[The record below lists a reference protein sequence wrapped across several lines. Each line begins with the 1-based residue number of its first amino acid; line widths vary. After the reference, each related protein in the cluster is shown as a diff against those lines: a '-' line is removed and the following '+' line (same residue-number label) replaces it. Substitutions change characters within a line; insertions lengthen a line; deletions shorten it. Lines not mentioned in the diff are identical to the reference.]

1 MIISSISSIAYNKGG
16 VRFSGHP
23 LTYDEINER
32 IKHGQI
38 DQIKT
43 LPDLFIVNKKFD
55 TLLHSS
61 ARANQV
67 DISRFL
73 LSKNL
78 DPNRPNI
85 NGQTPFAIACSKL
98 NSKLAETFLLYDINI
113 NTKDNLKNT
122 PLHRGIQSSEIVNL
136 LLNNAANPH
145 AVNIFNQ
152 TPYRMSIDYPNSLE
166 VFLKHKINPNTVDE
180 NGQTLLHEAII
191 NKNMEIATILKKYN
205 ADVNYKDNL
214 GKSPLFYAKIPAS
227 IDWLCD
233 NGAKINLI
241 DKKHNTALHY
251 SVMDNNG
258 AIAKALLKHKADTNI
273 KNSENLPAIAYSK
286 SFGMT
291 RLLIENGAD
300 ANILVNGTTILHK
313 YVKRNDL
320 KAVYFLVKNKINP
333 NIADKNG
340 FIPMDYA
347 QDGGIKTL
355 LLVAGTNPNYNNYLI
370 KALKS
375 KDFEFFSNLLEVG
388 ADANKTN
395 KKGQTPIFFI
405 NNEKELEEL
414 LKYNADINHKD
425 KYGNTAILRFA
436 LLGKRDL
443 VELLKKNNAISNE
456 DELKKC
462 FDKYE
467 NYHGWLK
474 SDKIKSTEP
483 TFTGKMDYK
492 IYATPEIRESLNY
505 QIKLKE
511 KDIDKIIKNAQT
523 MDEGLIAAYQAL
535 RTEEQHIKEAMNG
548 LSVVVKH
555 FTIDAKRKMGEIA
568 SSNPSGSKIPV
579 IGTLKQFNDTVLTDT
594 FKMQLKSK
602 IYEIRNT
609 KNDIKDTYYKKQICT
624 MVNDYCKLNDYLS
637 EGIKYVS
644 YIDKSTPTREKLLQN
659 LETCKNN
666 IIKRN
671 TKLKTSLNNL
681 SKNYESCFNKIMKMQ
696 KEKQSARTIKK
707 TILFFFHLDCS

>member
-1 MIISSISSIAYNKGG
+1 MIISSISSIVSNKGG

-23 LTYDEINER
+23 LTYDEINEH
-32 IKHGQI
+32 IKRGQI
-38 DQIKT
+38 EQIKT

-67 DISRFL
+67 NISRFL

-78 DPNRPNI
+78 DPNCPNI

-98 NSKLAETFLLYDINI
+98 NSKLAETFLLYDIDI

-122 PLHRGIQSSEIVNL
+122 PLHRGIQSPEIVNL

-145 AVNIFNQ
+145 SANIFSQ

-166 VFLKHKINPNTVDE
+166 VFLKHKINPNTVDK
-180 NGQTLLHEAII
+180 NGQTLLHEAMIK
-191 NKNMEIATILKKYN
+191 KNMEIAAILKKYN

-227 IDWLCD
+227 IDWLSD
-233 NGAKINLI
+233 NGAKINLT

-258 AIAKALLKHKADTNI
+258 AIAKALLKHNADTNI

-291 RLLIENGAD
+291 KLLIENGAD

-405 NNEKELEEL
+405 YNEKELKEL

-425 KYGNTAILRFA
+425 KY
-436 LLGKRDL
+436 
-443 VELLKKNNAISNE
+443 
-456 DELKKC
+456 
-462 FDKYE
+462 
-467 NYHGWLK
+467 
-474 SDKIKSTEP
+474 
-483 TFTGKMDYK
+483 
-492 IYATPEIRESLNY
+492 
-505 QIKLKE
+505 
-511 KDIDKIIKNAQT
+511 
-523 MDEGLIAAYQAL
+523 
-535 RTEEQHIKEAMNG
+535 
-548 LSVVVKH
+548 
-555 FTIDAKRKMGEIA
+555 
-568 SSNPSGSKIPV
+568 
-579 IGTLKQFNDTVLTDT
+579 
-594 FKMQLKSK
+594 
-602 IYEIRNT
+602 
-609 KNDIKDTYYKKQICT
+609 
-624 MVNDYCKLNDYLS
+624 
-637 EGIKYVS
+637 
-644 YIDKSTPTREKLLQN
+644 
-659 LETCKNN
+659 
-666 IIKRN
+666 
-671 TKLKTSLNNL
+671 
-681 SKNYESCFNKIMKMQ
+681 
-696 KEKQSARTIKK
+696 
-707 TILFFFHLDCS
+707 